1 LSGTAAETAPKNKHI
16 PMINETVQKLIEA
29 EDKAAWLFKTI
40 HERGLI
46 VPGKTERELNAEVFA
61 LALELLGIKKY
72 WHKRIVRA
80 GKNTLLP
87 YKENPPDLVLQEDDI
102 LFFDF
107 GPVFEDWEADVGRT
121 YVIGNDPKKIKLMN
135 DVELAWKE
143 GLNFYKDNRQTITG
157 AAFYNY
163 TKELAQKYGWH
174 YGNIHCGHLI
184 GNFPHEK
191 LVGEEVI
198 NYIHP
203 DNHELMSNKDKNG
216 NERHWIYEIHL
227 IDKESEIGGFF
238 EQLMH

>member
-1 LSGTAAETAPKNKHI
+1 
-16 PMINETVQKLIEA
+16 MINETVQKLIEA
-29 EDKAAWLFKTI
+29 EEKAAWLFKTI

-87 YKENPPDLVLQEDDI
+87 YKENPPDLILQEDDI
-102 LFFDF
+102 MFFDF
-107 GPVFEDWEADVGRT
+107 GPVLEDWEADVGRT
-121 YVIGNDPKKIKLMN
+121 YVIGNDPKKIKLKN
-135 DVELAWKE
+135 DVELAWKD
-143 GLNFYKDNRQTITG
+143 GLKFYKDNIQTIT
-157 AAFYNY
+157 AAEFYNF
-163 TKELAQKYGWH
+163 TKDLARKYGWH

-191 LVGEEVI
+191 ILGDEFS

-203 DNHELMSNKDKNG
+203 GNHELMSNKDKHG